1 LNRTIIRRAAVT
13 ALSTVAAT
21 SLLAAGSAEAGAGA
35 TNAPSKAPRFLAP
48 KELPPYPYSPWY
60 ADQVQTGL
68 PESGA
73 ACALRGLPR
82 KGVSHRTF
90 WTDLDTNAQQVTFKA
105 ENTKAAR
112 DLAAKLRASVRG
124 CVARFLEQ
132 NPGSEADWKSYG
144 RLAVEEGAHVYGVH
158 VAPPESEHNVRLY
171 GIGRDGRT
179 VTVVEWGQMGT
190 LEQIPLKAFKKTTRT
205 AVNKLYR

>member
-1 LNRTIIRRAAVT
+1 MNRTPTRRAAVT
-13 ALSTVAAT
+13 ALAAVAAT
-21 SLLAAGSAEAGAGA
+21 SLLAAGSAEAGAA
-35 TNAPSKAPRFLAP
+35 APTAAPRFLTP
-48 KELPPYPYSPWY
+48 KELPPYPLSPWY
-60 ADQVQTGL
+60 ADRVTGGL
-68 PESGA
+68 PEGGT

-82 KGVSHRTF
+82 KGVSHRSF
-90 WTDLDTNAQQVTFKA
+90 WTELDTNAQQVTFTTK
-105 ENTKAAR
+105 NTKAAR

-124 CVARFLEQ
+124 CVGRFLEQ
-132 NPGSEADWKSYG
+132 NPGSEADWKDFG
-144 RLAVEEGAHVYGVH
+144 ALDVEEGAHVYGVH

-190 LEQIPLKAFKKTTRT
+190 LDRIPLKAFKKTTRT